1 MSRPRALVAAAARAA
16 AAPDAVEILPSI
28 LSADFAHL
36 ADDIDAVRA
45 AGIRTVQVDVMD
57 GVFVPNI
64 SVGLPV
70 VAALKA
76 LGTIRLDVHLMITAP
91 ERYIDAFV
99 DAGADVLTVHA
110 EATPHLHRA
119 LEAIRARGVQAGA
132 AVNPATPTA
141 AIEDVLEVVDV
152 ALVMTVNPGFGG
164 QRFIR
169 LCLPKIA
176 RLHALARERGLST
189 VVQVDGGIDAST
201 IGSAVAAGARQC
213 VAGSAVYGAGVP
225 VAEAV
230 ARLRRAAAA
239 GLDQAT

>member
-1 MSRPRALVAAAARAA
+1 MSQSRALDDAAARAA
-16 AAPDAVEILPSI
+16 VAPDAVEILPSI

-99 DAGADVLTVHA
+99 DAGADVLTVHT

-119 LEAIRARGVQAGA
+119 LEAIRARGALAGA

-141 AIEDVLEVVDV
+141 AIEDVLEIVDV

-176 RLHALARERGLST
+176 RLHRLARERGLAT
-189 VVQVDGGIDAST
+189 VVQVDGGIDATT
-201 IGSAVAAGARQC
+201 IGAAVAAGARQC
-213 VAGSAVYGAGVP
+213 VAGSAVYSAGVP

-230 ARLRRAAAA
+230 ARLRRAAAD
-239 GLDQAT
+239 GLAQAV

>member
-1 MSRPRALVAAAARAA
+1 MTAPLV
-16 AAPDAVEILPSI
+16 PVPMPAVEIIPSI
-28 LSADFAHL
+28 LSADFARL
-36 ADDIDAVRA
+36 ADAIDAVRA

-76 LGTIRLDVHLMITAP
+76 LGGIRLDVHLMIIQP
-91 ERYIDAFV
+91 ERYVQAFI
-99 DAGADVLTVHA
+99 DAGADVLTVHS
-110 EATPHLHRA
+110 EATSHLHRA
-119 LEAIRARGVQAGA
+119 LETIRAAGVKAGA
-132 AVNPATPTA
+132 ALNPATPTA
-141 AIEDVLEVVDV
+141 HIEGVLELVDV

-169 LCLPKIA
+169 LCLPKVE
-176 RLHALARERGLST
+176 RLSALARERGLGT
-189 VVQVDGGIDAST
+189 VVQVDGGINALT
-201 IGSAVAAGARQC
+201 IGLAVAAGARQC

-230 ARLRRAAAA
+230 ARLNAAAA
-239 GLDQAT
+239 AALPKDRGSSPG

>member
-1 MSRPRALVAAAARAA
+1 MTARPASAG
-16 AAPDAVEILPSI
+16 APIDPVPAVELIPSI
-28 LSADFAHL
+28 LAADFARL
-36 ADDIDAVRA
+36 ADAIDAVRA

-76 LGTIRLDVHLMITAP
+76 LGGIRLDVHLMIVQP
-91 ERYIDAFV
+91 ERYVQAFI

-119 LEAIRARGVQAGA
+119 LEAIRAGGAAAGA
-132 AVNPATPTA
+132 ALNPATPTA
-141 AIEDVLEVVDV
+141 QIEDVLELVDV

-176 RLHALARERGLST
+176 RLHALADQRGLST
-189 VVQVDGGIDAST
+189 VVQADGGIDTAT
-201 IGSAVAAGARQC
+201 IGPAVAAGARQC

-230 ARLRRAAAA
+230 ARLNAAAA
-239 GLDQAT
+239 AALPSAR